1 MIQLILPT
9 RLQVVQVVDSPLN
22 LLHLLNLLILGHVNL
37 LASLDLHLLQLLLL
51 PLLKLH
57 LLLIEF
63 LQLDL
68 LQ

>member
-1 MIQLILPT
+1 MQL

-22 LLHLLNLLILGHVNL
+22 LLHLLNLLILSHVNL